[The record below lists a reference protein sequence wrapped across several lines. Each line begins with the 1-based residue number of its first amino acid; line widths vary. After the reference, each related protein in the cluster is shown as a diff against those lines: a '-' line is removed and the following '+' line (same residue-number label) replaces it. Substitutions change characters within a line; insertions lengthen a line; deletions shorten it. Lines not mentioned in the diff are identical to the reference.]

1 MDLEKE
7 LPGNYRNDY
16 HKGLINLLFTAS
28 CIGDDIK
35 QLLKEHGLTSQQYN
49 ILRVL
54 RRYNEEEVN
63 LNFLRHRML
72 DRHSD
77 VSRIVN
83 KLYQKR
89 LISRK
94 ENKSDRRNKSL
105 KITEK
110 GLKLLDKLEEIRSME
125 DRFLS
130 HLEKSEIQELN
141 RLLDK
146 SREMPSTRQRKS

>member
-7 LPGNYRNDY
+7 LPGKYRNEY
-16 HKGLINLLFTAS
+16 HKGLINLLYTANL
-28 CIGDDIK
+28 IGDAVM

-54 RRYNEEEVN
+54 RHFREEDVN

-72 DRHSD
+72 DKHSD
-77 VSRIVN
+77 VSRIVQ
-83 KLYQKR
+83 KLYEKR

-105 KITEK
+105 NITEK
-110 GLKLLDKLEEIRSME
+110 GLKLLAELDDIRSME
-125 DRFLS
+125 DHFLA
-130 HLEKSEIQELN
+130 HLKKSEIQEFN

-146 SREMPSTRQRKS
+146 SREHGGT